1 MNYHKYITMKNIF
14 VFSALCTCMMLA
26 SCTVVAPEAGEEG
39 VKVHKPWVFG
49 SGGVDM
55 TPVET
60 GLQYTWLSTDYVIV
74 NMLPQAYDEDLDDA
88 TSNDNTLL
96 DFNTQIQLQVKDNM
110 SPVLIKNYGAN
121 WYSSVIKEVYR
132 NTVRGYISKYGP
144 FDLMSNR
151 EVLDSINLFVKND
164 IQNYIKLLSSKQG
177 ELPIDVVNVV
187 VGRAIPNERQKA
199 EMDATAAATQ
209 AKRTEESRRDMLVAR
224 EAAERQRAIADKA
237 YQEELGLTTDQFIQ
251 LRAWEIIKDK
261 NGANIDVLFNA
272 EGATK
277 MWNVRR

>member
-1 MNYHKYITMKNIF
+1 MKNFFIAGLF
-14 VFSALCTCMMLA
+14 CLSVLLSGCT
-26 SCTVVAPEAGEEG
+26 TVAPEAGEEG
-39 VKVHKPWVFG
+39 VKVHKPWIFG
-49 SGGVDM
+49 TGGIDM

-60 GLQYTWLSTDYVIV
+60 GLEYTWLSTDYVIV
-74 NMLPQAYDEDLDDA
+74 NMLPRAYDEDLDDA

-96 DFNTQIQLQVKDNM
+96 DFNTQIQLQVKDNK
-110 SPVLIKNYGAN
+110 SPVLIKNYGVD
-121 WYSSVIKEVYR
+121 WYNSVIKEVYR

-164 IQNYIKLLSSKQG
+164 IQNYISLLSAKQG

-209 AKRTEESRRDMLVAR
+209 AKRTEESRREMLVAR

-251 LRAWEIIKDK
+251 LRAWEIIKEK

-272 EGATK
+272 DATNK

>member
-1 MNYHKYITMKNIF
+1 MKNFFIAGLF
-14 VFSALCTCMMLA
+14 CLSVLLSGCT
-26 SCTVVAPEAGEEG
+26 TVAPEAGEEG
-39 VKVHKPWVFG
+39 VKVHKPWIFG
-49 SGGVDM
+49 TGGIDM

-60 GLQYTWLSTDYVIV
+60 GLEYTWLSTDYVIV
-74 NMLPQAYDEDLDDA
+74 NMLPRAYDEDLDDA

-96 DFNTQIQLQVKDNM
+96 DFNTQIQLQVKDNK
-110 SPVLIKNYGAN
+110 SPVLIKNYGVD
-121 WYSSVIKEVYR
+121 WYNSVIKEVYR

-164 IQNYIKLLSSKQG
+164 IQNYISLLSSKQG

-209 AKRTEESRRDMLVAR
+209 AKRTEESRREMLVAR

-251 LRAWEIIKDK
+251 LRAWEIIKEK

-272 EGATK
+272 DATNK

>member
-14 VFSALCTCMMLA
+14 VFSALCACMMLA

-110 SPVLIKNYGAN
+110 SPVLIKNYGVN
-121 WYSSVIKEVYR
+121 WYNSVIKEVYR

-164 IQNYIKLLSSKQG
+164 IQNYIKVLSSKQG

>member
-1 MNYHKYITMKNIF
+1 MKNIF
-14 VFSALCTCMMLA
+14 VFGAICSSILLSACT
-26 SCTVVAPEAGEEG
+26 TVAPEAGEEG
-39 VKVHKPWVFG
+39 VKVHKPWIFG
-49 SGGVDM
+49 TGGVDM

-60 GLQYTWLSTDYVIV
+60 GLAYTWLSTDYVIV

-110 SPVLIKNYGAN
+110 SPVLVKNYGVN
-121 WYSSVIKEVYR
+121 WYNSVIKEVYR

-164 IQNYIKLLSSKQG
+164 MQNYITLLSSKQG

-251 LRAWEIIKDK
+251 LRAWEIIKEK

-272 EGATK
+272 DGTSK

>member
-1 MNYHKYITMKNIF
+1 MKKITVLSI
-14 VFSALCTCMMLA
+14 LCSCMMLA
-26 SCTVVAPEAGEEG
+26 SCTVVAPEYGEEG
-39 VKVHKPWVFG
+39 VKVHKPWIFG
-49 SGGVDM
+49 TGGVDM
-55 TPVET
+55 SPVET
-60 GLQYTWLSTDYVIV
+60 GLEYTWLSTDYVIV

-96 DFNTQIQLQVKDNM
+96 DFNTQIQLQVRDNM
-110 SPVLIKNYGAN
+110 SPVLIKNYGTD
-121 WYSSVIKEVYR
+121 WYRAVIKEVYR

-151 EVLDSINLFVKND
+151 EVLDSINLFVKSD
-164 IQNYIKLLSSKQG
+164 MQNYIALLSSKQG

-251 LRAWEIIKDK
+251 LRAWEIIKEK
-261 NGANIDVLFNA
+261 QGANIDVLFNA
-272 EGATK
+272 DGTNK

>member
-1 MNYHKYITMKNIF
+1 MKNFFIA
-14 VFSALCTCMMLA
+14 ALFCLSVLLSGCT
-26 SCTVVAPEAGEEG
+26 TVAPEAGEEG
-39 VKVHKPWVFG
+39 VKVHKPWFFG
-49 SGGVDM
+49 TGGIDM

-60 GLQYTWLSTDYVIV
+60 GLEYTWLSTDYVIV
-74 NMLPQAYDEDLDDA
+74 NMLPRAYDEDLDDA

-96 DFNTQIQLQVKDNM
+96 DFNTQIQLQVKDNK
-110 SPVLIKNYGAN
+110 SPVLIKNYGVD
-121 WYSSVIKEVYR
+121 WYNSVIKEVYR

-164 IQNYIKLLSSKQG
+164 IQNYISLLSSKQG

-209 AKRTEESRRDMLVAR
+209 AKRTEESRREMLVAR

-251 LRAWEIIKDK
+251 LRAWEIIKEK

-272 EGATK
+272 DATNK

>member
-1 MNYHKYITMKNIF
+1 MKNFFI
-14 VFSALCTCMMLA
+14 AGLLCL
-26 SCTVVAPEAGEEG
+26 SVLLSGCTTVAPEAGEEG
-39 VKVHKPWVFG
+39 VKVHKPWIFG
-49 SGGVDM
+49 TGGLDM

-60 GLQYTWLSTDYVIV
+60 GLEYTWLSTDYVIV
-74 NMLPQAYDEDLDDA
+74 NMLPRAYDEDLDDA

-96 DFNTQIQLQVKDNM
+96 DFNTQIQLQVKDNK
-110 SPVLIKNYGAN
+110 SPVLIKNYGVD
-121 WYSSVIKEVYR
+121 WYNSVIKEVYR

-164 IQNYIKLLSSKQG
+164 IQNYISLLSSKQG

-209 AKRTEESRRDMLVAR
+209 AKRTEESRREMLVAR

-251 LRAWEIIKDK
+251 LRAWEIIKEK

-272 EGATK
+272 DATNK

>member
-1 MNYHKYITMKNIF
+1 MKNFFIA
-14 VFSALCTCMMLA
+14 ALFCLSVLLSGCT
-26 SCTVVAPEAGEEG
+26 TVAPEAGEEG
-39 VKVHKPWVFG
+39 VKVHKPWIFG
-49 SGGVDM
+49 TGGIDM

-60 GLQYTWLSTDYVIV
+60 GLEYTWLSTDYVIV
-74 NMLPQAYDEDLDDA
+74 NMLPRAYDEDLDDA

-96 DFNTQIQLQVKDNM
+96 DFNTQIQLQVKDNK
-110 SPVLIKNYGAN
+110 SPVLIKNYGVD
-121 WYSSVIKEVYR
+121 WYNSVIKEVYR

-164 IQNYIKLLSSKQG
+164 IQNYISLLSSKQG

-209 AKRTEESRRDMLVAR
+209 AKRTEESRREMLVAR

-251 LRAWEIIKDK
+251 LRAWEIIKEKD
-261 NGANIDVLFNA
+261 GANIDVLFNA
-272 EGATK
+272 DATNK

>member
-1 MNYHKYITMKNIF
+1 MKNFLIAGLF
-14 VFSALCTCMMLA
+14 CLSVLLSGCT
-26 SCTVVAPEAGEEG
+26 TVAPEAGEEG
-39 VKVHKPWVFG
+39 VKVHKPWIFG
-49 SGGVDM
+49 TGGIDM

-60 GLQYTWLSTDYVIV
+60 GLEYTWLSTDYVIV
-74 NMLPQAYDEDLDDA
+74 NMLPRAYDEDLDDA

-96 DFNTQIQLQVKDNM
+96 DFNTQIQLQVKDNK
-110 SPVLIKNYGAN
+110 SPVLIKNYGVD
-121 WYSSVIKEVYR
+121 WYNSVIKEVYR

-164 IQNYIKLLSSKQG
+164 IQNYISLLSAKQG

-209 AKRTEESRRDMLVAR
+209 AKRTEESRREMLVAR

-251 LRAWEIIKDK
+251 LRAWEIIKEK

-272 EGATK
+272 DATNK

>member
-1 MNYHKYITMKNIF
+1 MKNFFIAGLSCLS
-14 VFSALCTCMMLA
+14 VLLSGCT
-26 SCTVVAPEAGEEG
+26 TVAPEAGEEG
-39 VKVHKPWVFG
+39 VKVHKPWIFG
-49 SGGVDM
+49 TGGIDM

-60 GLQYTWLSTDYVIV
+60 GLEYTWLSTDYVIV
-74 NMLPQAYDEDLDDA
+74 NMLPRAYDEDLDDA

-96 DFNTQIQLQVKDNM
+96 DFNTQIQLQVKDNK
-110 SPVLIKNYGAN
+110 SPVLIKNYGVD
-121 WYSSVIKEVYR
+121 WYNSVIKEAYR

-164 IQNYIKLLSSKQG
+164 IQNYISLLSSKQG

-199 EMDATAAATQ
+199 AMDATAAATQ
-209 AKRTEESRRDMLVAR
+209 AKRTEESRREMLVAR

-251 LRAWEIIKDK
+251 LRAWEIIKEK

-272 EGATK
+272 DATNK